1 MLVKLK
7 ILSTHACS
15 VLFSRLNMTVVLCL
29 GMVVLTD
36 LEGLLMG
43 ARDGLEVVG
52 LVTAGLTTLE
62 GLVGLAAVGFV
73 GLATVGLGRS
83 GLVMPS
89 LRGFGC
95 DLLSTTGP
103 WRSKEGH
110 AWQQ

>member
-1 MLVKLK
+1 
-7 ILSTHACS
+7 
-15 VLFSRLNMTVVLCL
+15 
-29 GMVVLTD
+29 
-36 LEGLLMG
+36 
-43 ARDGLEVVG
+43 
-52 LVTAGLTTLE
+52 
-62 GLVGLAAVGFV
+62 
-73 GLATVGLGRS
+73 VGLGRS